1 MRWTKRP
8 LMLHFPAKYFTFFC
22 NQIQNLCES
31 LKQKSNHLFMI
42 TEPGIKAVAAGQ
54 TLPFKLGLSREMP
67 SIISRRD
74 SVRFR
79 KYARIRF
86 GSNIYSTHCAVNGK
100 LERKMFSVKNHQVGQ
115 WSKRNGALFCFFIRA
130 YVNHTRKI
138 FYTLIYFNIKVQFKD
153 SPPRLC
159 IWKGL
164 R

>member
-1 MRWTKRP
+1 
-8 LMLHFPAKYFTFFC
+8 MLHFPAKYFTFFFLQ
-22 NQIQNLCES
+22 QIQICEWICVNLWNR
-31 LKQKSNHLFMI
+31 KSNHLFMI

-54 TLPFKLGLSREMP
+54 TLPFKLGLSRETP

-115 WSKRNGALFCFFIRA
+115 WSKRNGALFLFFFIRT

-153 SPPRLC
+153 PPPRLC